1 MIGALKELIT
11 SAQTHNSQTP
21 TPPTTPPTNHHQHID
36 HHPDNNSSSNSTMAR
51 PSSTQQRKSIW
62 GAALGSAA
70 PAAVPRGFP
79 VTAGGAAAAQMAKAR
94 RRPTFVD
101 TANLQQAAAEQVTSP
116 TATSATACEAELQ
129 ATVVATLMP
138 AAAGQPSPV
147 GHSRWDSVNRT
158 YKDALR

>member
-1 MIGALKELIT
+1 MVRT
-11 SAQTHNSQTP
+11 
-21 TPPTTPPTNHHQHID
+21 
-36 HHPDNNSSSNSTMAR
+36 
-51 PSSTQQRKSIW
+51 SSTQQRKPIW
-62 GAALGSAA
+62 GAALGGSAA

-94 RRPTFVD
+94 RRRPTFVD

-116 TATSATACEAELQ
+116 TAPAATACEAELQ